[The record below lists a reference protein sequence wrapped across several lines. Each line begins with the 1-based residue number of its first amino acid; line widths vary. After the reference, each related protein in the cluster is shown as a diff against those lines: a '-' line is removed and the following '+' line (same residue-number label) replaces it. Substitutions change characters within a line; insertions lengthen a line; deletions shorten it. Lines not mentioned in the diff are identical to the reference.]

1 MTLISNIKDSLKK
14 NTEPNTRLYL
24 IFFMILWSVCWY
36 CSFRR
41 DNKYLNTLL
50 IAITVFFQFYVFYIG
65 IQNFSS

>member
-41 DNKYLNTLL
+41 DNKYLN
-50 IAITVFFQFYVFYIG
+50 IFIKDKQQY
-65 IQNFSS
+65 